1 MDASF
6 ILDFK
11 LKITIAVAIR
21 SECKLS
27 GCSLFIN
34 FYSLSYSD
42 TDSVILSSK
51 ITFYFKLLRPAI
63 SKNQQFN
70 IWDFR
75 KSLQNHIIIVPL
87 LPQPRKWTF
96 QDISSI
102 LMLKNARTW
111 VWCHRPGL
119 SLKTRDDRH
128 LDWIWEYELLR
139 WLAESDTSS
148 GCLISLNILLTFH

>member
-1 MDASF
+1 MVFLLNKKSVVRYLILDASF

-70 IWDFR
+70 I
-75 KSLQNHIIIVPL
+75 
-87 LPQPRKWTF
+87 
-96 QDISSI
+96 
-102 LMLKNARTW
+102 
-111 VWCHRPGL
+111 
-119 SLKTRDDRH
+119 
-128 LDWIWEYELLR
+128 
-139 WLAESDTSS
+139 
-148 GCLISLNILLTFH
+148 

>member
-1 MDASF
+1 MSIKHSINPINRLYRRPHPYHGPRVPGSPIFFWRQKYDSGSLMVFLLNKKSVVRYLILDASF

-96 QDISSI
+96 
-102 LMLKNARTW
+102 
-111 VWCHRPGL
+111 
-119 SLKTRDDRH
+119 
-128 LDWIWEYELLR
+128 
-139 WLAESDTSS
+139 
-148 GCLISLNILLTFH
+148 